1 MIQDLVSGPKKKKPG
16 TNPNLGFVSRIKPLD
31 KQISQSVTQN
41 IKIFK
46 YMMHKVGGGAKDV
59 AQGRSLT

>member
-46 YMMHKVGGGAKDV
+46 YMMHKVGGG
-59 AQGRSLT
+59 S